1 MNTVVTRRLSRILY
15 VEDEPDIRE
24 IVKISL
30 ETVGGFSVAVCDSG
44 AAAVEAAQSFRPDLV
59 LLDVMMPDM
68 DGTRTLQALRALP
81 ETAQTPAIFFTA
93 KVQPGDLEQY
103 RRSGALDVIFKPF
116 DPMRLP
122 ANIKRIWAQHFER
135 SD

>member
-1 MNTVVTRRLSRILY
+1 MNSVVTRQLSRILY

-24 IVKISL
+24 IVRLSL
-30 ETVGGFSVAVCDSG
+30 ETVGRFTVAVCDSG
-44 AAAVEAAQSFRPDLV
+44 TAAIQVAPSFRPDLV

-68 DGTRTLQALRALP
+68 DGTSTLQALRALP
-81 ETAQTPAIFFTA
+81 QTAETPVIFFTA
-93 KVQPGDLEQY
+93 KVQPGDLEHY

-122 ANIKRIWAQHFER
+122 TDIKRIWAQHFER
-135 SD
+135 PD